1 MNNPVA
7 PLSLAPV
14 VKETLVEQVSARL
27 IDLIAAGHW
36 KQGERLPP
44 ETTLCRS
51 LGIGRSTLREALN
64 SLVFLGLIQVR
75 RGEGTFVGS
84 DSTRLLDRFLLSG
97 LLRSERDI
105 AHLSETRI
113 VLECELASL
122 CAQRSTPADLAA
134 LEKLEQS
141 MERGAKLPIPDFV
154 ELDLQFHLK
163 IADSSQNPVLAQ
175 LLRTIRGLLQE
186 WIVRSQTMARA
197 RDAARR
203 GHSDILAALHRRDAL
218 AAREAMKSHLEESY
232 ALMRQASLSAQDKLA
247 EKLA

>member
-1 MNNPVA
+1 MKPV
-7 PLSLAPV
+7 PTSLTISPV
-14 VKETLVEQVSARL
+14 VRETLVEQVSARL

-64 SLVFLGLIQVR
+64 SLAFLGLIQVR
-75 RGEGTFVGS
+75 RGGTTVGS

-97 LLRSERDI
+97 LLRTERDI

-122 CAQRSTPADLAA
+122 CAQRCSPADIAA
-134 LEKLEQS
+134 LEKLESAMTQ
-141 MERGAKLPIPDFV
+141 GLKLSIPDFV
-154 ELDLQFHLK
+154 QLDLQFHLK
-163 IADSSQNPVLAQ
+163 IADASQNPVLAQ

-186 WIVRSQTMARA
+186 WIVRSQSMARA

-203 GHSDILAALHRRDAL
+203 GHIDILAAFQNHDPV
-218 AAREAMKSHLEESY
+218 AARAAMKSHLEESY
-232 ALMRQASLSAQDKLA
+232 ALMRQASLAAQ